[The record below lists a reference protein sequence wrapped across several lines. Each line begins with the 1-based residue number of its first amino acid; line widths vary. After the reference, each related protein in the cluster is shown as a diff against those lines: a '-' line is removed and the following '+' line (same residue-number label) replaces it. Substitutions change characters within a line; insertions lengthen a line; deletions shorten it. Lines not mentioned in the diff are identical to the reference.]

1 MNRAVRETLIA
12 VVLAAVLTSF
22 VWLVLNSAVYKNRWD
37 EVWER
42 RELLFNSWLTT
53 VGVSLAAL
61 VLTVVMAVLLVAGQR
76 AGSIVLKR
84 ACQIYVEFVRGTP
97 LLVQL
102 YLFFF
107 VFAPAIGLHNG
118 YVAGAIVLAAF
129 SAAYLAEIIRG
140 GIESIPEAQ
149 REAARA
155 VGFTTAQAYRFVI
168 IPQTIRRILP
178 ATAGEFAN
186 LIKNSSLLSVV
197 AVSELTK
204 EIRDAA
210 NITYVAF
217 EFYIPLAVAY
227 LILTIPIALGARWLE
242 SKFAYAT

>member
-1 MNRAVRETLIA
+1 MPRVLREILIALGLA
-12 VVLAAVLTSF
+12 VVLTTV
-22 VWLVLNSAVYKNRWD
+22 VWLVLNSAVYKSRWD
-37 EVWER
+37 EVWAR
-42 RELLFNSWLTT
+42 RTVLFGSWLTT
-53 VGVSLAAL
+53 VGISLAAL
-61 VLTVVMAVLLVAGQR
+61 VLTIVVSILLVAGQR
-76 AGSIVLKR
+76 AGSVVLKR
-84 ACQIYVEFVRGTP
+84 SCQVYVEFVRGTP

-107 VFAPAIGLHNG
+107 VVAPAIGLHNG
-118 YVAGAIVLAAF
+118 HVAGAIVLAAF

-227 LILTIPIALGARWLE
+227 LILTVPIALGARWLE